1 MRIFLFLLLFFFSN
15 DIHASNIQNNKE
27 CITKYVTIDLNFS
40 GAGNSTCEVISSDH
54 IRISVVPESK
64 ESINPSPWYAFRKS
78 KNTKKILVEL
88 SYGEYEHRYF
98 PKIKKTNGNW
108 EKINERDILIK
119 NDGKNVLIN
128 LYPSKES
135 QYISSQE
142 LITEDWYEDWYVT
155 LKENNFLRS
164 KIVGYSVQNRPIK
177 AFFSNENINNP
188 YIFILGRQHP
198 PEVSSVFAIKGF
210 VNELIGNI
218 NLSEEFLSKYNIFFV
233 PLMNPDGVENGFWR
247 YNYNKKD
254 LNRDW
259 DNFFQPE
266 TNSVKNF
273 LDNLKNRNQP
283 ILYIDFHSTYKNIFY
298 ISDAQL
304 TNSHPNFL
312 LNWLEKSRL
321 ELSKIGYNFSI
332 KESYTKS
339 NKVSKNY
346 FHNKYNIPS
355 MTYEVSDTEER
366 SKITKS
372 SKILAR
378 NLITILLNPENKI
391 IDMEERKG
399 FEPSRRLPAYTLS
412 KRAPSTTRPPLQ

>member
-1 MRIFLFLLLFFFSN
+1 M
-15 DIHASNIQNNKE
+15 
-27 CITKYVTIDLNFS
+27 
-40 GAGNSTCEVISSDH
+40 
-54 IRISVVPESK
+54 
-64 ESINPSPWYAFRKS
+64 
-78 KNTKKILVEL
+78 
-88 SYGEYEHRYF
+88 
-98 PKIKKTNGNW
+98 
-108 EKINERDILIK
+108 
-119 NDGKNVLIN
+119 
-128 LYPSKES
+128 
-135 QYISSQE
+135 
-142 LITEDWYEDWYVT
+142 ITEDWYEDWYKI
-155 LKENNFLRS
+155 LKKS
-164 KIVGYSVQNRPIK
+164 KLLKSRIIGYSVQNRPIK

-218 NLSEEFLSKYNIFFV
+218 DLSEKFLLKYNIFFV

-378 NLITILLNPENKI
+378 NLLTILLDSEN
-391 IDMEERKG
+391 
-399 FEPSRRLPAYTLS
+399 
-412 KRAPSTTRPPLQ
+412 

>member
-1 MRIFLFLLLFFFSN
+1 MRIFLFLLLCFFSN

-27 CITKYVTIDLNFS
+27 CITKYVTIDFNFS

-108 EKINERDILIK
+108 EKIDESDVLIK
-119 NDGKNVLIN
+119 NDGRNILIN

-188 YIFILGRQHP
+188 FILILGRQHP
-198 PEVSSVFAIKGF
+198 PEVSSAFALQGF
-210 VNELIGNI
+210 INQLIGSI
-218 NLSEEFLSKYNIFFV
+218 NLSKDFLSKYNIIFV

-247 YNYNKKD
+247 YNFNKKD

-259 DNFFQPE
+259 DNFSQPE
-266 TNSVKNF
+266 TYSVKNF
-273 LDNLKNRNQP
+273 LDNLKNKNQP
-283 ILYIDFHSTYKNIFY
+283 FLFIDFHSTYKNVFY
-298 ISDAQL
+298 ISDAKL
-304 TNSHPNFL
+304 KNSKQNFL
-312 LNWLEKSRL
+312 LNWLEKSKL
-321 ELSKIGYNFSI
+321 ELSKINYNFTV
-332 KESYTKS
+332 KNSYTES

-346 FHNKYNIPS
+346 FYNQYNIPS
-355 MTYEVSDTEER
+355 MTYEVSDSEIR
-366 SKITKS
+366 SVIVES
-372 SKILAR
+372 SRILAKE
-378 NLITILLNPENKI
+378 LMIILLDTNRKNL
-391 IDMEERKG
+391 DMAERKG

-412 KRAPSTTRPPLQ
+412 KRAPSTTRPPLH

>member
-15 DIHASNIQNNKE
+15 YVLASNIHNNKE
-27 CITKYVTIDLNFS
+27 CITEYVIIDFNFS
-40 GAGNSTCEVISSDH
+40 GAGNAMCEVISSDH
-54 IRISVVPESK
+54 IKISVRPESK
-64 ESINPSPWYAFRKS
+64 DSINPSPWYAFRKS
-78 KNTKKILVEL
+78 KTKKKILVEL

-98 PKIKKTNGNW
+98 PKIKKINGNW
-108 EKINERDILIK
+108 KKIDEIDVLVK

-142 LITEDWYEDWYVT
+142 LITKDWYEDWYVT
-155 LKENNFLRS
+155 LKENNFLKS
-164 KIVGYSVQNRPIK
+164 KIVGYSVQNSPIK

-210 VNELIGNI
+210 VNELIRNI
-218 NLSEEFLSKYNIFFV
+218 NLSEDFLSKYNIFFV

-259 DNFFQPE
+259 DNFSQPE
-266 TNSVKNF
+266 TYSVKNF

-298 ISDAQL
+298 ISDSQL
-304 TNSHPNFL
+304 TNSQPNFL

-321 ELSKIGYNFSI
+321 ELSSIGYNFSI

-366 SKITKS
+366 SIITRS

-378 NLITILLNPENKI
+378 NLITILLDPENKI
-391 IDMEERKG
+391 IDMAERKG
-399 FEPSRRLPAYTLS
+399 FEPPRRLPAYTLS
-412 KRAPSTTRPPLQ
+412 KRAPSTTRPPLH

>member
-1 MRIFLFLLLFFFSN
+1 MRVFLFLSLFFVCEYTF
-15 DIHASNIQNNKE
+15 ASIKQDSQK
-27 CITKYVTIDLNFS
+27 CTTDLVTIDFNFS
-40 GAGNSTCEVISSDH
+40 GGGNSVCEVISSDH
-54 IRISVVPESK
+54 IKILVKPESK
-64 ESINPSPWYAFRKS
+64 DSINPSPWYAFRKS
-78 KNTKKILVEL
+78 KHIKKILLEL
-88 SYGEYEHRYF
+88 DYGEYEHRYF
-98 PKIKKTNGNW
+98 PKIKKINSDW
-108 EKINERDILIK
+108 ERLNKSDILIK
-119 NDGKNVLIN
+119 NDGKNVFIN
-128 LYPSKES
+128 FYPSKED

-142 LITEDWYEDWYVT
+142 LITEDWYEDW
-155 LKENNFLRS
+155 S
-164 KIVGYSVQNRPIK
+164 KILKKSKFLKSRIIGYSVQNRPIK

-218 NLSEEFLSKYNIFFV
+218 DLSEKFLLKYNIFFV

-266 TNSVKNF
+266 TYSVKNF

-283 ILYIDFHSTYKNIFY
+283 ILYIDFHSTYKNVFY
-298 ISDAQL
+298 ISDAEL
-304 TNSHPNFL
+304 KNSEQNFL

-339 NKVSKNY
+339 NKISKNY

-378 NLITILLNPENKI
+378 NLITILLDPEN
-391 IDMEERKG
+391 
-399 FEPSRRLPAYTLS
+399 
-412 KRAPSTTRPPLQ
+412 

>member
-15 DIHASNIQNNKE
+15 NIHASNIQNNKE
-27 CITKYVTIDLNFS
+27 CITKYVTIDFNFS
-40 GAGNSTCEVISSDH
+40 GAGNSTCAVISSDH
-54 IRISVVPESK
+54 IKISVVPESK

-128 LYPSKES
+128 LYPSKEF

-177 AFFSNENINNP
+177 AFFSIENINNP

-198 PEVSSVFAIKGF
+198 PEVSSVFAIKSF

-378 NLITILLNPENKI
+378 NLITILLDPEN
-391 IDMEERKG
+391 
-399 FEPSRRLPAYTLS
+399 
-412 KRAPSTTRPPLQ
+412 

>member
-1 MRIFLFLLLFFFSN
+1 MRVFLFLSLFFVCEYTF
-15 DIHASNIQNNKE
+15 ASIKQDSQK
-27 CITKYVTIDLNFS
+27 CTTDLVTIDFNFS
-40 GAGNSTCEVISSDH
+40 GGGNSVCEVISSDH
-54 IRISVVPESK
+54 IKILVKPESK
-64 ESINPSPWYAFRKS
+64 DSINPSPWYAFRKS
-78 KNTKKILVEL
+78 KHIKKILLEL
-88 SYGEYEHRYF
+88 DYGEYEHRYF
-98 PKIKKTNGNW
+98 PKIKKINSGW
-108 EKINERDILIK
+108 ERLNKSDILIK
-119 NDGKNVLIN
+119 NDGKNVFIN
-128 LYPSKES
+128 FYPSKEA

-142 LITEDWYEDWYVT
+142 LITEDWYEDWYKI
-155 LKENNFLRS
+155 LKKSKFLKSR
-164 KIVGYSVQNRPIK
+164 IIGYSVQNRPIK

-198 PEVSSVFAIKGF
+198 PEVSSVFAIKSF

-233 PLMNPDGVENGFWR
+233 PLMNPDGVEKGFWR

-366 SKITKS
+366 SKITIS

-378 NLITILLNPENKI
+378 NLITILLDPEN
-391 IDMEERKG
+391 
-399 FEPSRRLPAYTLS
+399 
-412 KRAPSTTRPPLQ
+412 

>member
-1 MRIFLFLLLFFFSN
+1 MRVFLFLSLFFVCEYTF
-15 DIHASNIQNNKE
+15 ASIKQDSQK
-27 CITKYVTIDLNFS
+27 CTTDLVTIDFNFS
-40 GAGNSTCEVISSDH
+40 GGGNSVCEVISSDH
-54 IRISVVPESK
+54 IKILVKPESK
-64 ESINPSPWYAFRKS
+64 DSINPSPWYAFRKS
-78 KNTKKILVEL
+78 KHIKKILLEL
-88 SYGEYEHRYF
+88 DYGEYEHRYF
-98 PKIKKTNGNW
+98 PKIKKINSGW
-108 EKINERDILIK
+108 ERLNKSDILIK
-119 NDGKNVLIN
+119 NDGKNVFIN
-128 LYPSKES
+128 FYPSKED

-142 LITEDWYEDWYVT
+142 LITEDWYEDWYKI
-155 LKENNFLRS
+155 LKKS
-164 KIVGYSVQNRPIK
+164 KLLKSRIIGYSVQNRPIK

-218 NLSEEFLSKYNIFFV
+218 DLSEKFLLKYNIFFV

-266 TNSVKNF
+266 TYSVKNF

-378 NLITILLNPENKI
+378 NLLTILLDSEN
-391 IDMEERKG
+391 
-399 FEPSRRLPAYTLS
+399 
-412 KRAPSTTRPPLQ
+412 

>member
-1 MRIFLFLLLFFFSN
+1 MRVFLFLSLFFVCDYTF
-15 DIHASNIQNNKE
+15 ASIKE
-27 CITKYVTIDLNFS
+27 DSQKCTTDLVTIDFNFS
-40 GAGNSTCEVISSDH
+40 GGGNSVCEVISSEH
-54 IRISVVPESK
+54 IKILVKPESK
-64 ESINPSPWYAFRKS
+64 DSINPSPWYAFRKS
-78 KNTKKILVEL
+78 KHIKKILLEL
-88 SYGEYEHRYF
+88 DYGEYEHRYF
-98 PKIKKTNGNW
+98 PKIKKINSGW
-108 EKINERDILIK
+108 ERLNKSDILIK
-119 NDGKNVLIN
+119 NDGKNVFIN
-128 LYPSKES
+128 FYPSREA

-142 LITEDWYEDWYVT
+142 LITEDWYEDWYKI
-155 LKENNFLRS
+155 LKKSKFLKSR
-164 KIVGYSVQNRPIK
+164 IIGYSVQNRPIK

-366 SKITKS
+366 SKITIS

-378 NLITILLNPENKI
+378 NLITILLDPEN
-391 IDMEERKG
+391 
-399 FEPSRRLPAYTLS
+399 
-412 KRAPSTTRPPLQ
+412 

>member
-1 MRIFLFLLLFFFSN
+1 MRVFLFLSLFFVCEYTF
-15 DIHASNIQNNKE
+15 ASIKQDSQK
-27 CITKYVTIDLNFS
+27 CTTDLVTIDFNFS
-40 GAGNSTCEVISSDH
+40 GGGNSVCEVISSDH
-54 IRISVVPESK
+54 IKILVKPESK
-64 ESINPSPWYAFRKS
+64 DSINPSPWYAFRKS
-78 KNTKKILVEL
+78 KHIKKILLEL
-88 SYGEYEHRYF
+88 DYGEYEHRYF
-98 PKIKKTNGNW
+98 PKIKKINSGW
-108 EKINERDILIK
+108 ERLNKSDILIK
-119 NDGKNVLIN
+119 NDGKNVFIN
-128 LYPSKES
+128 FYPSKED

-142 LITEDWYEDWYVT
+142 LITEDWYEDWYKI
-155 LKENNFLRS
+155 LKKS
-164 KIVGYSVQNRPIK
+164 KLLKSRIIGYSVQNRPIK

-218 NLSEEFLSKYNIFFV
+218 DLSEKFLLKYNIFFV

-378 NLITILLNPENKI
+378 NLLTILLDSEN
-391 IDMEERKG
+391 
-399 FEPSRRLPAYTLS
+399 
-412 KRAPSTTRPPLQ
+412 